1 MSMEEKYLSDSHFLS
16 SLQGGWESVNGNPDV
31 FVFQGHDGNYCLLA
45 YSYDKDYERGSFSCY
60 EIDSDE
66 NGCYI
71 RIGMKHGRLTSDE
84 LPYTLHISG
93 WGSYMKN

>member
-1 MSMEEKYLSDSHFLS
+1 MSIEEKHLPDNSPLSLW
-16 SLQGGWESVNGNPDV
+16 QGGWESVNGNPDV
-31 FVFQGHDGNYCLLA
+31 FIFQKYDGNYYLLA
-45 YSYDKDYERGSFSCY
+45 YSYDKDYGRGCFSCY

-71 RIGMKHGRLTSDE
+71 RMGMKHCRLTSGE
-84 LPYTLHISG
+84 LPDTLHISG

>member
-1 MSMEEKYLSDSHFLS
+1 MEEKYQSLS
-16 SLQGGWESVNGNPDV
+16 SWQGGWESVNGNPDV
-31 FVFQGHDGNYCLLA
+31 FIFQGYDGNYCLLA
-45 YSYDKDYERGSFSCY
+45 YSYDKDYGRGNFSCY
-60 EIDSDE
+60 EIGSDE

-71 RIGMKHGRLTSDE
+71 HIGTKNCRLTSEE

>member
-1 MSMEEKYLSDSHFLS
+1 MSIKEEYQIYENILS
-16 SLQGGWESVNGNPDV
+16 SWQGGWESVNGNPDV
-31 FVFQGHDGNYCLLA
+31 FIFRGYDGNYYLLT
-45 YSYDKDYERGSFSCY
+45 YNYDKNYGRGSFSRY

-71 RIGMKHGRLTSDE
+71 RMGMEHCRLTSEEFPDI
-84 LPYTLHISG
+84 LHISG